1 MKGCREIELT
11 HSVTVGVSD
20 FSNDSFDFSDD
31 NDCEFM
37 DDDIFN
43 CISNASVAGGITD
56 KVSNE
61 NLD

>member
-1 MKGCREIELT
+1 M
-11 HSVTVGVSD
+11 TVGVSD

-61 NLD
+61 NSD